1 MRGQWGLI
9 AGLVVILIIAVFAVI
24 NVDPVQVNFL
34 FGQGDW
40 PLVLVIL
47 ASVLMGAVTA
57 GLVGMYKIYQLQQ
70 EIKQLKQEKND
81 HGEDNQKR
89 RKDRKKETP
98 PASPEAGK

>member
-70 EIKQLKQEKND
+70 EIKQLKLEKND
-81 HGEDNQKR
+81 PGEDNQKR

>member
-1 MRGQWGLI
+1 MKGQWGLI
-9 AGLVVILIIAVFAVI
+9 AGLIVILIIAIFAVI
-24 NVDPVQVNFL
+24 NVDPVEVNFL

-70 EIKQLKQEKND
+70 EIKQLKQEREASDK
-81 HGEDNQKR
+81 DNQKR
-89 RKDRKKETP
+89 RKDRKKNDPP
-98 PASPEAGK
+98 PAPEAGK

>member
-81 HGEDNQKR
+81 HREDNQKR